1 MQTGLRN
8 ITVIHCDILVLFF
21 DYFLLIGMALAWCV
35 LAVDVAER
43 IELDSTL
50 LDLLDLQSA

>member
-1 MQTGLRN
+1 
-8 ITVIHCDILVLFF
+8 VIHCDILVLFF